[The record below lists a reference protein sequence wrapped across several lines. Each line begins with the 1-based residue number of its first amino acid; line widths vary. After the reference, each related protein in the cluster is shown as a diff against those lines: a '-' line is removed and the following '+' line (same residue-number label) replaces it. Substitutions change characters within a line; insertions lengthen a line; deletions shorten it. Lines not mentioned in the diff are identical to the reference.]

1 MEDKFL
7 ALIQK
12 AREHNEDSVE
22 ELIRVFKP
30 KVIAISREYF
40 LAGADFDDLLQ
51 EGMIGLYK
59 AIMSY
64 NEDKNHSFS
73 AYASLCIHRQIQNAV
88 KLANRKKN
96 APLNQ
101 YIPIN
106 YLGGVQVDDEPV
118 TLIIM
123 DDADVEKEIVIK
135 ETNAILLSRV
145 QELLSKDQFALLQ
158 LFLNGETY
166 QEMSCKTNKT
176 IKQVDNMI
184 QAIKKKLKT
193 IKGEE

>member
-1 MEDKFL
+1 MEQQYIH
-7 ALIQK
+7 LITR
-12 AREHNEDSVE
+12 AREHDEEAME
-22 ELIRVFKP
+22 ELIRIFKP

-40 LAGADFDDLLQ
+40 LVGADFDDLLQ

-59 AIMSY
+59 AIISY
-64 NEDKNHSFS
+64 EGSRNHSFS

-106 YLGGVQVDDEPV
+106 YLGGVQAEDEPM
-118 TLIIM
+118 TLIIK
-123 DDADVEKEIVIK
+123 DDSDIEASFIAQ
-135 ETNAILLSRV
+135 ETNAIV
-145 QELLSKDQFALLQ
+145 LSKVREILSAEQFALLQ
-158 LFLNGETY
+158 LFLNGDTY
-166 QEMSCKTNKT
+166 QHMADKTNKT
-176 IKQVDNMI
+176 TKQVDNMI

-193 IKGEE
+193 IKGDI